1 MEGSAG
7 PKLPRGGAA
16 ARRYGASTTLR
27 KPPTS
32 SGEVCPVAFHLRAP
46 APHTEVADVTSDRI
60 ELPMTVLC
68 RPLRRRLPVRPLIP
82 GGRRHA
88 HV

>member
-32 SGEVCPVAFHLRAP
+32 SGEACPWRSTSERLLLIERSLTRHVRQDR
-46 APHTEVADVTSDRI
+46 VADDSAMLSAQRAAARAAAHT
-60 ELPMTVLC
+60 
-68 RPLRRRLPVRPLIP
+68 
-82 GGRRHA
+82 GR
-88 HV
+88 